1 MTEALRGVGTAEAA
15 SSGDSGQPATRD
27 PQPLTRLSRRI
38 VRASAEGTF
47 TEILPE
53 QARAWAA
60 TFSPNAAR
68 RMTRLGLL
76 LGHVFREFTPGPEDA
91 VVYATTF
98 AEALTTERY
107 LGGFPAA
114 SPLFFQTS
122 IHPSAIEQVLIN
134 RMLPVRE
141 LTPLAGQEGV
151 GAQAIVTA
159 LLSPGPRVF
168 LCGGEELGTWLG
180 DIGACS
186 PVAFAF
192 ALELVGEEY
201 AGETLGEVSWTSSG
215 DGDAEAAGDLR
226 VLFEAVR
233 ERRSLRWAAPGGG
246 DGELTLA
253 WG

>member
-1 MTEALRGVGTAEAA
+1 MTETI
-15 SSGDSGQPATRD
+15 S
-27 PQPLTRLSRRI
+27 LSRRI
-38 VRASAEGTF
+38 VRASAEGPF
-47 TEILPE
+47 TEVSPE

-60 TFSPNAAR
+60 GFSPNAAR

-76 LGHVFREFTPGPEDA
+76 LGHVLRDFTPGPEDA

-107 LGGFPAA
+107 LGSFPAA

-122 IHPSAIEQVLIN
+122 IHPSAVEQVLIN
-134 RMLPVRE
+134 RLLPVRE
-141 LTPLAGQEGV
+141 LTPMAGQEGV
-151 GAQAIVTA
+151 GAQALATA

-192 ALELVGEEY
+192 ALEL
-201 AGETLGEVSWTSSG
+201 AGPGDPAGATLGEIAWTPG
-215 DGDAEAAGDLR
+215 EGGGAPAGDLR
-226 VLFEAVR
+226 ALFEAVR
-233 ERRSLRWAAPGGG
+233 ERRPRRWTAPGGG
-246 DGELTLA
+246 AGELTLA
-253 WG
+253 WE

>member
-1 MTEALRGVGTAEAA
+1 MTEPGSSSSSLR
-15 SSGDSGQPATRD
+15 
-27 PQPLTRLSRRI
+27 RRI
-38 VRASAEGTF
+38 VRASAEGPF
-47 TEILPE
+47 TEVSLE

-60 TFSPNAAR
+60 AFSPNAAR

-76 LGHVFREFTPGPEDA
+76 LGHVLRDFAPGPADA

-107 LGGFPAA
+107 LGSLPAA
-114 SPLFFQTS
+114 SPQWFQTS
-122 IHPSAIEQVLIN
+122 IHPSAVEQVLIN
-134 RMLPVRE
+134 RELPVRE

-151 GAQAIVTA
+151 GAQALATA
-159 LLSPGPRVF
+159 LLSPGPRVL

-192 ALELVGEEY
+192 ALELTAEGDDDGGEGVPTVGEV
-201 AGETLGEVSWTSSG
+201 AWAPGHGGT
-215 DGDAEAAGDLR
+215 AEPAGDLR
-226 VLFEAVR
+226 ALFEAVR

-246 DGELTLA
+246 DRELTLA
-253 WG
+253 WD